1 MAKASLTERH
11 ISRSDSQEGHSDP
24 AVYHG
29 IAVVQ

>member
-1 MAKASLTERH
+1 LTERP

-24 AVYHG
+24 AVYYG